1 MVSPVRILGMIL
13 GNIFC
18 ALAINGFLVPH
29 KLLSGGVGGIAILL
43 NATTGIQIGLTVFL
57 MNLPLFLVSYRKLDR
72 EFTLYSFINMMLFSF
87 TLLFTSNIFRQ
98 FTVDDIL
105 LSAVFGGIF
114 NGIGM
119 GLTFKSR
126 SSQGGTDIIAAFIK
140 KKWNIKI
147 TNVLMG
153 ANLVIVSI
161 GGAAFGAERAMYTL
175 IAMYVAYQVVDKV
188 QLMFNNKLS
197 VMIISQKSEELS
209 SEIMDEIGRGVT
221 FFNAEGAYSGSD
233 QKVVYSIVN
242 SSELQK
248 LRTIVS
254 RVDPNAFMSVNEA
267 TEVRGRGFKES
278 LI

>member
-1 MVSPVRILGMIL
+1 MVSPMRILGMIL

-18 ALAINGFLVPH
+18 ALAINGFLAPH

-114 NGIGM
+114 NGLGM

-221 FFNAEGAYSGSD
+221 FFKAEGAYSGSD

-248 LRTIVS
+248 LRIIVS

>member
-43 NATTGIQIGLTVFL
+43 NATTGIQIGLTVFI
-57 MNLPLFLVSYRKLDR
+57 MNLPIFLVAYRKLDR
-72 EFTLYSFINMMLFSF
+72 EFTIYSFINMILFSL
-87 TLLFTSNIFRQ
+87 TLYFTSDVFSR
-98 FTVDDIL
+98 FAVDDIL

-126 SSQGGTDIIAAFIK
+126 SSQGGTDIIGAFVK
-140 KKWNIKI
+140 KKWSIKV

-161 GGAAFGAERAMYTL
+161 GGVAFGAERAMYTL
-175 IAMYVAYQVVDKV
+175 MAMYVAYQVVDKV
-188 QLMFNNKLS
+188 QLMFDNKLS
-197 VMIISQKSEELS
+197 VMIISPKSEELS
-209 SEIMDEIGRGVT
+209 SVIMDETGRGVT
-221 FFNAEGAYSGSD
+221 FFKAEGGYSGSD
-233 QKVVYSIVN
+233 QKVIYSIVN
-242 SSELQK
+242 SSELQT
-248 LRTIVS
+248 LRSIVS
-254 RVDPNAFMSVNEA
+254 RIDSNAFMSVNEA

>member
-153 ANLVIVSI
+153 VNLVIVSI

-221 FFNAEGAYSGSD
+221 FFKAEGAYSGSD

>member
-1 MVSPVRILGMIL
+1 MVSPMRILGMIL

-18 ALAINGFLVPH
+18 ALAINGFLAPH

-87 TLLFTSNIFRQ
+87 TLLFTSNLFRQ

-114 NGIGM
+114 NGLGM

-153 ANLVIVSI
+153 ANLIIVSI

-221 FFNAEGAYSGSD
+221 FFKAEGAYSGSD

>member
-1 MVSPVRILGMIL
+1 MRILGMIL

-18 ALAINGFLVPH
+18 ALAINGFLAPH

-87 TLLFTSNIFRQ
+87 TLLFTSNLFRQ

-114 NGIGM
+114 NGLGM

-153 ANLVIVSI
+153 ANLIIVSI

-221 FFNAEGAYSGSD
+221 FFKAEGAYSGSD

>member
-1 MVSPVRILGMIL
+1 MVSPMRILGMIL

-18 ALAINGFLVPH
+18 ALAINGFLAPH

-114 NGIGM
+114 NGLGM

-153 ANLVIVSI
+153 ANLIIVSI

-221 FFNAEGAYSGSD
+221 FFKAEGAYSGSD

>member
-1 MVSPVRILGMIL
+1 MVSPMRILGMIL

-18 ALAINGFLVPH
+18 ALAINGFLAPH

-72 EFTLYSFINMMLFSF
+72 EFTLYSFINMILFSI
-87 TLLFTSNIFRQ
+87 TLFLTADIFGF
-98 FTVDDIL
+98 FTVDDIF
-105 LSAVFGGIF
+105 LSAVFGGIL
-114 NGIGM
+114 NGLGI

-126 SSQGGTDIIAAFIK
+126 ASQGGTDIIAAFIK
-140 KKWNIKI
+140 KKWSIKI

-161 GGAAFGAERAMYTL
+161 GGLAFGVERAMYTL

-209 SEIMDEIGRGVT
+209 IEIMDEIGRGVT
-221 FFNAEGAYSGSD
+221 FFKAEGAYSGSD

-248 LRTIVS
+248 LRGIVS
-254 RVDPNAFMSVNEA
+254 RVDSNAFMSVNEA